1 MRAKRRH
8 GGVPPSGVPPSG
20 VPPSGVPPS
29 GVPPSGVP
37 PSRSCNPMAN
47 GHGTNAL

>member
-1 MRAKRRH
+1 MRANRRH
-8 GGVPPSGVPPSG
+8 G
-20 VPPSGVPPS
+20 GVPPS

-47 GHGTNAL
+47 GAWD